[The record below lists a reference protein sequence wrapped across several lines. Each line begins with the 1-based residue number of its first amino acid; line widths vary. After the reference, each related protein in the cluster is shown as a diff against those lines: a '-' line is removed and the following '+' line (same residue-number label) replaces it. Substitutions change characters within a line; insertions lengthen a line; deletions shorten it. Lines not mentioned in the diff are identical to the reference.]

1 MVWPSFNLD
10 LKLFPGLAADA
21 RLRGVFDKKQMERV
35 VGQGL
40 RCSDPDVNKRPTMH
54 DAIVGF

>member
-1 MVWPSFNLD
+1 ME
-10 LKLFPGLAADA
+10 AAPDA
-21 RLRGVFDKKQMERV
+21 RLRGVFDKKQMEHV

-40 RCSDPDVNKRPTMH
+40 RYSDPDVNKRQTMH